1 MRPMPCY
8 LNKVV
13 RYATDSGFSCKIA
26 IRYHKSRGP
35 GLLTLLAAQACMSG
49 RYSLVLGCAYDL
61 QQLRHQGGRDQL
73 ILGKPGQHY

>member
-8 LNKVV
+8 LNNVV
-13 RYATDSGFSCKIA
+13 RCATDSGISRKIA
-26 IRYHKSRGP
+26 YCYRESRGP
-35 GLLTLLAAQACMSG
+35 GLLTLLAAQACMRR
-49 RYSLVLGCAYDL
+49 RYSLVLSCAYDL